1 MLLAGHGSITK
12 MKITRRQLRQIIK
25 EELSHALREGEPSGA
40 RQVPQDARDKI
51 LDWMSSNRLSMKG
64 AKYKS
69 FSGHQKLVFVL
80 KDGGSVSIETSTEWK
95 RSPEN
100 DEKRR
105 KANAAPLT
113 SGHESSLKNK
123 IQSSMKGKDPG
134 TYTMGYST

>member
-1 MLLAGHGSITK
+1 V
-12 MKITRRQLRQIIK
+12 KITRRQLRRLIK
-25 EELSHALREGEPSGA
+25 EELNLVLTEGEPSGA

-51 LDWMSSNRLSMKG
+51 LGWMNSTRLSMKG
-64 AKYKS
+64 TKYKS

-80 KDGGSVSIETSTEWK
+80 KDGGSVSIETSTEWQN
-95 RSPEN
+95 STEM
-100 DEKRR
+100 DEKRS

-113 SGHESSLKNK
+113 SGHESSFKNR